1 VKTLCVSIACIF
13 CASVSLNAQ
22 DEPPLGLQIRQALN
36 AKEPTWKY
44 VAGIESGRVPIVPSE
59 RRVLVGQWQH
69 KHKDGRQE
77 NIVINIYQVESH
89 AEAIKWLKPTGN
101 GQVATGWRVD
111 RYKIGEEGYLAT
123 FQAGKRFEIHFR
135 NGNVVGKISGD
146 NFTTVERFAK
156 YVISTAVTR

>member
-1 VKTLCVSIACIF
+1 MACIL
-13 CASVSLNAQ
+13 CASVSLKAQ
-22 DEPPLGLQIRQALN
+22 DEPPLGLQIRQALK

-59 RRVLVGQWQH
+59 RTVLVGQWQH
-69 KHKDGRQE
+69 NQKDRRQE
-77 NIVINIYQVESH
+77 NIAINIYQVESR

-101 GQVATGWRVD
+101 GQVAMGWRVD

-123 FQAGKRFEIHFR
+123 FQARNRFAIHFR

-146 NFTTVERFAK
+146 NLTTVERFAK
-156 YVISTAVTR
+156 YVISQIRAT